1 MANFPPPCTVAVRG
15 GEKNAHQPGRT
26 GTDTERQRI
35 GTNRDQQYSCGC
47 NGCGDS
53 DTVVKSELRLG
64 ALTGILALACGLS
77 VANIYYAQPVLEAL
91 AHTFSVSQAS
101 VTLVV
106 TLSQIGYVVGLVF
119 VLPLGDL
126 VQVRRLTPL
135 MLVVAAMALA
145 VAGAAPGV
153 VVFMVAY
160 LVVGTFSTVAQI
172 LVPFAAQ
179 LAPEAS
185 RGQMVGR
192 VMGGLL
198 LGILLART
206 VSSEVAAALGW
217 RAIFY
222 MSAGFMLALALVL
235 ARYLPTREPD
245 HHAGYGSLMRSV
257 GHYAITLG
265 ALRRRAAC
273 QSLLFLAFSAY
284 WSTVAYVLIDK
295 HHFSQAGIGLFAL
308 VGATGAAVAPVA
320 GRLSDRGWGRWGS
333 GFTLATATL
342 AMVLA
347 GLGQSSVIL
356 LGLGGVLLDIGVQG
370 HQIFA
375 QGEIYE
381 LVPEARARINTV
393 YMGTVFIGGALGS
406 ALAGPLH
413 SSDGWRGVMVCAA
426 GACLA
431 SFLIWAVHTWR
442 AVRQPVPVPA

>member
-1 MANFPPPCTVAVRG
+1 VRS
-15 GEKNAHQPGRT
+15 Q
-26 GTDTERQRI
+26 
-35 GTNRDQQYSCGC
+35 
-47 NGCGDS
+47 
-53 DTVVKSELRLG
+53 LRLG
-64 ALTGILALACGLS
+64 ALTGVLALACGLS
-77 VANIYYAQPVLEAL
+77 VANIYYAQPVLDEL
-91 AHTFSVSQAS
+91 ARTFHTSQGS
-101 VTLVV
+101 VTFVV
-106 TLSQIGYVVGLVF
+106 TLSQIGFVLGLVF

-135 MLVVAAMALA
+135 MLLVAALALVVA
-145 VAGAAPGV
+145 GSAPSV

-160 LVVGTFSTVAQI
+160 LVVGTFSTVAQV

-185 RGQMVGR
+185 RGEIVGR

-222 MSAGFMLALALVL
+222 ISGGLMLALALVL
-235 ARYLPTREPD
+235 ARYLPEREPD

-257 GHYAITLG
+257 GHYAVTLG
-265 ALRRRAAC
+265 PLRRRAAC
-273 QSLLFLAFSAY
+273 QALMFLAFSAY
-284 WSTVAYVLIDK
+284 WSTVAYVLIDQ

-308 VGATGAAVAPVA
+308 VGASGAAVAPVA
-320 GRLSDRGWGRWGS
+320 GWLSDRGYGRWGS
-333 GFTLATATL
+333 GLALATATV
-342 AMVLA
+342 AMVIA

-375 QGEIYE
+375 QGEIYS

-393 YMGTVFIGGALGS
+393 YMGTVFTGGAVGS
-406 ALAGPLH
+406 AVAGALH
-413 SSDGWRGVMVCAA
+413 SSAGFRGVMLFAACA
-426 GACLA
+426 CFA
-431 SFLIWAVHTWR
+431 SFLIWSVHTWQS
-442 AVRQPVPVPA
+442 VRRRVPVPA